1 MIGENMYC
9 SIKIGIGQKVTFP
22 SSLYPKNSTGMCYL
36 GHGTKKLTL
45 FQNLD
50 LTTHP
55 IMLLFLDR
63 DRLSANIG
71 VPILFTVVKDFNHM
85 FT

>member
-1 MIGENMYC
+1 
-9 SIKIGIGQKVTFP
+9 
-22 SSLYPKNSTGMCYL
+22 MCYL
-36 GHGTKKLTL
+36 GHGIKKLTS

-63 DRLSANIG
+63 DGLSANIG
-71 VPILFTVVKDFNHM
+71 VPILFTVNKNCIHM

>member
-1 MIGENMYC
+1 
-9 SIKIGIGQKVTFP
+9 
-22 SSLYPKNSTGMCYL
+22 MCYV

-55 IMLLFLDR
+55 IMLLFLDQ

-71 VPILFTVVKDFNHM
+71 VPILSTVVKDFNHI